1 MANIKVL
8 DQNTINQIAAGEVID
23 RPASVVKELL
33 ENAIDAKATA
43 ITVEIKDGG
52 ISFIRI
58 TDNGCGIEKED
69 IKVAFLR
76 HSTSKIRTAVDLVTV
91 SSLGFRGEAL
101 SSISAVAMVELITKT
116 KESFCGTRYVIE
128 GGEEK
133 SIEDIGVPDG
143 TTFIVRN
150 LFYNTPARRKFL
162 KSANT
167 EASYISDIVEKI
179 ALSHPEISIRFIIN
193 NQNKLHTSGNGSLRD
208 VVYTV
213 YNREIATNVIEIN
226 NSCQFMKITG
236 YIGKPLISRG
246 NRGYEN
252 YFINNRYVKSN
263 FISRAIEDA
272 YKSFL
277 MQHKYP
283 FTCINLQVDPE
294 LLDVNVHPSKMEL
307 RFRNQEEIYPFVFNT
322 VDAALHHRQLIPDVE
337 IEEKKEKEKTV
348 TQIVSEVMASDGKK
362 VRIPEPFEIKR
373 NESIK
378 ESLKEELDIKEGNNK
393 SSNIAANKV
402 NTPEVVNEADNNNS
416 VNEINIANKKEQIFK
431 LNEKNEI
438 LMEDSE
444 KYKYVPENRISRII
458 EKEEKKV
465 VVENQMELFDDN
477 LLSKK
482 ARVKHKIIGQVFD
495 TYWIVEYN
503 DKMFIIDQHAA
514 HEKVL
519 YEKILKRYN
528 AKEQLSQEI
537 NPPIVVSVSMK
548 EEQVLKANMD
558 SFRKFGY
565 EIEEFGGNE
574 YAIRGVPYDL
584 LSLSSRELFLELLDG
599 INIDDGIRVKPD
611 MLIDRMAT
619 MACKAA
625 VKGNNKLSMDEAN
638 KLIDELLEL
647 DNPYNCPHGRP
658 TIISMTKY
666 EMEKK
671 FKRII

>member
-133 SIEDIGVPDG
+133 SLEDIGVPDG

-213 YNREIATNVIEIN
+213 YNREIATNLIEIN

-348 TQIVSEVMASDGKK
+348 TQIVSEVMAGDGKK

-378 ESLKEELDIKEGNNK
+378 ESIKE
-393 SSNIAANKV
+393 I
-402 NTPEVVNEADNNNS
+402 E
-416 VNEINIANKKEQIFK
+416 IANKKEQIFK

-444 KYKYVPENRISRII
+444 KYKYVPENKISRII

-482 ARVKHKIIGQVFD
+482 ARINHKIVGQVFD

-528 AKEQLSQEI
+528 AREQLSQEI

-599 INIDDGIRVKPD
+599 INIDDGIRVSPD

>member
-133 SIEDIGVPDG
+133 SLEDIGVPDG

-348 TQIVSEVMASDGKK
+348 TQIVSEVMAGDGKK

-378 ESLKEELDIKEGNNK
+378 ESIKE
-393 SSNIAANKV
+393 I
-402 NTPEVVNEADNNNS
+402 E
-416 VNEINIANKKEQIFK
+416 IANKKEQIFK
-431 LNEKNEI
+431 LNEKNEN

-444 KYKYVPENRISRII
+444 KYKYVPENKISRII

-482 ARVKHKIIGQVFD
+482 ARINHKIVGQVFD

-528 AKEQLSQEI
+528 AREQLSQEI

-599 INIDDGIRVKPD
+599 INIDDGIRVSPD

>member
-133 SIEDIGVPDG
+133 SLEDIGVPDG

-322 VDAALHHRQLIPDVE
+322 VDAALHNRQLIPDVE

-348 TQIVSEVMASDGKK
+348 TQIVSEVMAGDGKK

-378 ESLKEELDIKEGNNK
+378 ESIKE
-393 SSNIAANKV
+393 I
-402 NTPEVVNEADNNNS
+402 E
-416 VNEINIANKKEQIFK
+416 IANKKEQIFK

-444 KYKYVPENRISRII
+444 KYKYVPENKISRII

-482 ARVKHKIIGQVFD
+482 ARINHKIVGQVFD

-599 INIDDGIRVKPD
+599 INIDDGIRVSPD

>member
-133 SIEDIGVPDG
+133 SLEDIGVPDG

-162 KSANT
+162 KNANT

-322 VDAALHHRQLIPDVE
+322 VGAALHHRQLIPDVE

-348 TQIVSEVMASDGKK
+348 TQIVSEVMAGDGKK

-378 ESLKEELDIKEGNNK
+378 ESIKE
-393 SSNIAANKV
+393 I
-402 NTPEVVNEADNNNS
+402 E
-416 VNEINIANKKEQIFK
+416 IANKKEQIFK

-444 KYKYVPENRISRII
+444 KYKYVPENKISRII

-482 ARVKHKIIGQVFD
+482 ARINHKIVGQVFD

-528 AKEQLSQEI
+528 AREQLSQEI

-599 INIDDGIRVKPD
+599 INIDDGIRVSPD

>member
-402 NTPEVVNEADNNNS
+402 NTPEVVNEADNNS

-444 KYKYVPENRISRII
+444 KYKYVPENKISRII

-482 ARVKHKIIGQVFD
+482 ARINHKIVGQVFD

-528 AKEQLSQEI
+528 AREQLSQEI

-599 INIDDGIRVKPD
+599 INIDDGIRVSPD

>member
-133 SIEDIGVPDG
+133 SLEDIGVPDG

-162 KSANT
+162 KNANT

-348 TQIVSEVMASDGKK
+348 TQIVSEVMAGDGKK

-378 ESLKEELDIKEGNNK
+378 ESIKE
-393 SSNIAANKV
+393 I
-402 NTPEVVNEADNNNS
+402 E
-416 VNEINIANKKEQIFK
+416 IANKKEQIFK

-444 KYKYVPENRISRII
+444 KYKYVPENKISRII

-482 ARVKHKIIGQVFD
+482 ARINHKIVGQVFD

-599 INIDDGIRVKPD
+599 INIDDGIRVSPD

>member
-128 GGEEK
+128 GGEKK
-133 SIEDIGVPDG
+133 SLEDIGVPDG

-348 TQIVSEVMASDGKK
+348 TQIVSEVMAGDGKK

-378 ESLKEELDIKEGNNK
+378 ESIKE
-393 SSNIAANKV
+393 I
-402 NTPEVVNEADNNNS
+402 E
-416 VNEINIANKKEQIFK
+416 IANKKEQIFK

-444 KYKYVPENRISRII
+444 KYKYVPENKISRII

-482 ARVKHKIIGQVFD
+482 ARINHKIVGQVFD

-528 AKEQLSQEI
+528 AREQLSQEI

-599 INIDDGIRVKPD
+599 INIDDGIRVSPD

>member
-348 TQIVSEVMASDGKK
+348 TQIVSEVMAGDGKK

-378 ESLKEELDIKEGNNK
+378 ESIKE
-393 SSNIAANKV
+393 I
-402 NTPEVVNEADNNNS
+402 E
-416 VNEINIANKKEQIFK
+416 IANKKEQIFK

-444 KYKYVPENRISRII
+444 KYKYVPENKISRII

-482 ARVKHKIIGQVFD
+482 ARINHKIVGQVFD

-599 INIDDGIRVKPD
+599 INIDDGIRVSPD

>member
-128 GGEEK
+128 GGEKK
-133 SIEDIGVPDG
+133 SLEDIGVPDG

-322 VDAALHHRQLIPDVE
+322 VDAALHHRQL
-337 IEEKKEKEKTV
+337 
-348 TQIVSEVMASDGKK
+348 VSEVMAGDGKK

-378 ESLKEELDIKEGNNK
+378 ESIKE
-393 SSNIAANKV
+393 I
-402 NTPEVVNEADNNNS
+402 E
-416 VNEINIANKKEQIFK
+416 IANKKEQIFK

-444 KYKYVPENRISRII
+444 KYKYVPENKISRII

-482 ARVKHKIIGQVFD
+482 ARINHKIVGQVFD

-528 AKEQLSQEI
+528 AREQLSQEI

-599 INIDDGIRVKPD
+599 INIDDGIRVSPD

>member
-101 SSISAVAMVELITKT
+101 SSISAVAMAELITKT

-179 ALSHPEISIRFIIN
+179 ALSHPEISIRFIVN

-322 VDAALHHRQLIPDVE
+322 VDAALHHKQLIPDVE

-362 VRIPEPFEIKR
+362 VRIPEPFETKR

-402 NTPEVVNEADNNNS
+402 NTPEVVNEADNNN